1 MKQTADEQATSPT
14 PTSSSSSPNVTDFE
28 CPLCLKLLFDPT
40 TSPCGHSFCC
50 SCAYELIQ
58 AASKNNATTTS
69 APLLNNSTLKCPL
82 CRTPID
88 RRWKPTSSIAL
99 GRLLASTFCD
109 AYQTRA
115 QQATP
120 LPRITHWNDFSRND
134 EEQEDESFPLFV
146 LEPLLPGQ
154 RMYLH
159 VFEMRYR
166 LMMQHVMQQPQQDSG
181 RRPQFGMVG
190 RQGDGEEGVAQY
202 GTRAEI
208 ESCHCLPDGRFQ
220 VVIQGKSMFR
230 IVECEFGPFGY
241 WQAHVVPV
249 DLELEQQQQQQ
260 QHEGTHQD
268 ATLDSHATTSTITT
282 TITATS
288 DESTMAMTEHVEST
302 TAEAARQDAN
312 DADGQELVQQALERY
327 HTWAKRVVENQWER
341 RPNHLQHVL
350 DILGPMPTTT
360 KPGNLAAWVAAAINP
375 LPPLGVAR
383 EIRPAILA
391 ARTPTERL
399 QIVKDALDESL
410 TYIQYKRGTMDVGG
424 VARVDVWIVYSVV
437 LLIALA
443 VWLSLQCSMK
453 EHMLQQFGI
462 NREALLG
469 VYGLTSKI
477 LLGSGEGNDQ
487 ASEVAELWVELEL

>member
-1 MKQTADEQATSPT
+1 MKETADEQATR
-14 PTSSSSSPNVTDFE
+14 PTSTSSFSPNATDFE

-40 TSPCGHSFCC
+40 TSLCGHSFCR
-50 SCAYELIQ
+50 SCAYDLIQ
-58 AASKNNATTTS
+58 AASKNNATTS
-69 APLLNNSTLKCPL
+69 ALPLNNSTLKCPL

-88 RRWKPTSSIAL
+88 RRWKPTSNIAL
-99 GRLLASTFCD
+99 GRLLATTFSD

-120 LPRITHWNDFSRND
+120 LPRITHWNNFSHND
-134 EEQEDESFPLFV
+134 EHDESFPLFV

-166 LMMQHVMQQPQQDSG
+166 LMMQHVMQQHDSG

-190 RQGDGEEGVAQY
+190 RHGNGEEGVAQY
-202 GTRAEI
+202 GVRAEI

-230 IVECEFGPFGY
+230 IAQSEMGPFGY

-260 QHEGTHQD
+260 HEGVHHD
-268 ATLDSHATTSTITT
+268 ATQDSHATT

-288 DESTMAMTEHVEST
+288 ASTMAMEST
-302 TAEAARQDAN
+302 AQAARQDAN
-312 DADGQELVQQALERY
+312 DGDCQELAQNVLELY
-327 HTWAKRVVENQWER
+327 HTWAKRVVKNQWER

-350 DILGPMPTTT
+350 DILGPPPPTT
-360 KPGNLAAWVAAAINP
+360 KPGTLAVWVAAAMNP

-410 TYIQYKRGTMDVGG
+410 THIQYKRGTIDVGG
-424 VARVDVWIVYSVV
+424 VARFDVWIVYSVV
-437 LLIALA
+437 LLITLA
-443 VWLSLQCSMK
+443 VWWSLQCSMK
-453 EHMLQQFGI
+453 EQILQQFGI

-477 LLGSGEGNDQ
+477 LLGNGEGNDQ
-487 ASEVAELWVELEL
+487 AGQVAEL